1 MSLRIRR
8 ISAVMYEKLEL
19 ESSEE
24 IKMKNEKER
33 EMATE
38 LLAGV
43 GIVEPK
49 MFKIKTSLIIKVFLL
64 SCTVTQVIIVKN
76 IINLIF

>member
-1 MSLRIRR
+1 
-8 ISAVMYEKLEL
+8 MYEKL

-24 IKMKNEKER
+24 IKMKNEMER

-38 LLAGV
+38 LLAGA
-43 GIVEPK
+43 GIAEPK
-49 MFKIKTSLIIKVFLL
+49 MFKIKTSLIIKAFLL
-64 SCTVTQVIIVKN
+64 SCTVTQVIVVKN